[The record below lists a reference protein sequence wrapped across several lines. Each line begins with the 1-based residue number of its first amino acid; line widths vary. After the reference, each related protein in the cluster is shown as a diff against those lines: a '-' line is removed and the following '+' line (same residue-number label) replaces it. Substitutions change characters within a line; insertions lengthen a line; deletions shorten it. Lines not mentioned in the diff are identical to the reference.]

1 MSAGARAQPGD
12 SSASE
17 AAVDEAAVNEA
28 AASNTAASDSS
39 ARAFATALEPA
50 GLLAAFLAHPPEGFA
65 LLHATGVCDLAFTA
79 DLDLLTTADAALIA
93 QVRGL
98 PGYAWW
104 GRCLRVRTAFIGT
117 TVSEYFP
124 QAVADACGR
133 ASDSASASM
142 LALLPQQRVAAW
154 RKLGAA
160 YRLLVVKD
168 LPCASPLLDAQAN
181 RDADALAQAC
191 VDAGFV
197 MLEGQQLAYVALD
210 FPSVDA
216 YLARLSA
223 SRRKNIRRKLRS
235 RADLDVTRLP
245 TGSAAFDDASLVDS
259 HYALYL
265 NVYAQS
271 DIHFDLLSRAF
282 FARVLRD
289 ASSGGIVFAY
299 RHAGELIGFNL
310 CFEHGGKLIDKYVGF
325 AYPQA
330 RTHNLYAVSWMMNLE
345 HALARGLTHYVAGW
359 TDPQVKAELGASF
372 TPTRH
377 AVYVRNPLLRGL
389 ARRFAHRFEADR
401 EWKEGLGS

>member
-1 MSAGARAQPGD
+1 VSAGARAQPGD
-12 SSASE
+12 S
-17 AAVDEAAVNEA
+17 AVSDPAV
-28 AASNTAASDSS
+28 SNPAASDSS

-50 GLLAAFLAHPPEGFA
+50 GLLAAFLAYPPEGFA
-65 LLHATGVCDLAFTA
+65 LLHATGVSDLAFAA
-79 DLDLLTTADAALIA
+79 DLDLLTTADAALTA

-124 QAVADACGR
+124 QAVADACGL
-133 ASDSASASM
+133 ASSSM
-142 LALLPQQRVAAW
+142 PALLPQGRVAAW
-154 RKLGAA
+154 RTMGAA

-181 RDADALAQAC
+181 HDADALAQAC
-191 VDAGFV
+191 VEAGFV
-197 MLEGQQLAYVALD
+197 LLEGQQLAYVAID
-210 FPSVDA
+210 FSSVDA

-235 RADLDVTRLP
+235 RADLDVTCLP
-245 TGSAAFDDASLVDS
+245 TGSAVFDDASMVDS

-271 DIHFDLLSRAF
+271 DIHFDLLPRAF
-282 FARVLRD
+282 FAHVLRD
-289 ASSGGIVFAY
+289 AASGGIVFAY

-377 AVYVRNPLLRGL
+377 AVHVRNPLLRGL

-401 EWKEGLGS
+401 VWKEEAGKTGPDACAKVGP